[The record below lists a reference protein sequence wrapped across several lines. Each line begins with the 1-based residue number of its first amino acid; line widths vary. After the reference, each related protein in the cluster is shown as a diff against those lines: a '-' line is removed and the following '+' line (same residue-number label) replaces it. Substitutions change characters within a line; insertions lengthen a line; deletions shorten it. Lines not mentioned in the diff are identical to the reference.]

1 MVDIQTLLQILWTG
15 LATATYG
22 VLLAAAFSLVLKV
35 VKVWNFAQAGMMGI
49 AYYTMYLV
57 MYRMGLPAPVG
68 IVCSLAVT
76 IAAALAME
84 VYGLQTFRRRQ
95 SPSLTYFIFTMVV
108 SEFVQYLLAMIF
120 GTEPV
125 SLAATLMS
133 ESTMVG
139 GIVVS
144 RWDIT
149 ALCTAAVIMA
159 ALYVLLKKTRH
170 GKFMVAV
177 ADNPHLSRLYGV
189 NVRPVYALTFV
200 VASILVC
207 AAMYLFGTRASMVPT
222 TPLEMMLFAVIAALL
237 GGMGNVFG
245 AAWAALFL
253 TLLRAFSIL
262 VIPSAWQGL
271 ILYAL
276 LFITIL
282 LFPNGVKL
290 RLRRKPKSL
299 AASAPAAAPSASA

>member
-1 MVDIQTLLQILWTG
+1 MVDFHTLIQILWTG

-22 VLLAAAFSLVLKV
+22 MLLAAAFSLVLKV

-57 MYRMGLPAPVG
+57 MYRLGWPTPVG
-68 IVCSLAVT
+68 LAAGLAVT

-84 VYGLQTFRRRQ
+84 VYGLQTFRRRH
-95 SPSLTYFIFTMVV
+95 SPSLTYFIFTLVV

-125 SLAATLMS
+125 SLTSSLMS
-133 ESTMVG
+133 KSMSVG
-139 GIVVS
+139 GFIVS
-144 RWDIT
+144 EWDLKALCIT
-149 ALCTAAVIMA
+149 AVVLA
-159 ALYVLLKKTRH
+159 ALYVLLKKTRQ

-177 ADNPHLSRLYGV
+177 ADNPHLSRLYGI
-189 NVRPVYALTFV
+189 NVRPIYALTFA
-200 VASILVC
+200 VASVLVV

-253 TLLRAFSIL
+253 TLLRSFSIL

-282 LFPNGVKL
+282 FFPNGVKL
-290 RLRRKPKSL
+290 RFRRKSKSTSKANPIV
-299 AASAPAAAPSASA
+299 AAGV

>member
-1 MVDIQTLLQILWTG
+1 MVDIHTLLQIFWTG
-15 LATATYG
+15 LATSTYG

-57 MYRMGLPAPVG
+57 MYRLGWPAPVG
-68 IVCSLAVT
+68 ILAGMAMT

-84 VYGLQTFRRRQ
+84 VWGLQTFRRRK
-95 SPSLTYFIFTMVV
+95 SGSLTFFIFTLVV
-108 SEFVQYLLAMIF
+108 SEFVQYMLAMLF

-125 SLAATLMS
+125 ALTAMLMS
-133 ESTMVG
+133 KSTMVG
-139 GIVVS
+139 GIVIS
-144 RWDIT
+144 EWDLK
-149 ALCTAAVIMA
+149 ALAIAAVVLA

-177 ADNPHLSRLYGV
+177 ADNPHLSRLYGI

-200 VASILVC
+200 VASVMVC
-207 AAMYLFGTRASMVPT
+207 TAMYLFGTRASMVPT

-253 TLLRAFSIL
+253 TLLRSLSIL

-290 RLRRKPKSL
+290 RFKRKPKPASP
-299 AASAPAAAPSASA
+299 AQPASA

>member
-1 MVDIQTLLQILWTG
+1 MVDIQTLLQIFWTG

-57 MYRMGLPAPVG
+57 IARLGWPVPIG
-68 IVCSLAVT
+68 IAAGLAVT

-84 VYGLQTFRRRQ
+84 VYGLQTFRRRH
-95 SPSLTYFIFTMVV
+95 SPSLTYFIFTLVV
-108 SEFVQYLLAMIF
+108 SEFVQYMLAMVF

-133 ESTMVG
+133 ESTSLG
-139 GIVVS
+139 GIIVS
-144 RWDIT
+144 RWDLI
-149 ALCTAAVIMA
+149 ALATAAVMMA
-159 ALYVLLKKTRH
+159 ALYVLLKMTRY

-177 ADNPHLSRLYGV
+177 ADNAHLSRLYGI
-189 NVRPVYALTFV
+189 NVRPIYALTFT
-200 VASILVC
+200 VASVLVC
-207 AAMYLFGTRASMVPT
+207 GAMYLFGTRASMVPN

-253 TLLRAFSIL
+253 ALLRAFSIL

-290 RLRRKPKSL
+290 RLPRRPARTL
-299 AASAPAAAPSASA
+299 ATAPSTSA

>member
-15 LATATYG
+15 LATATYS
-22 VLLAAAFSLVLKV
+22 VLLAAAFALVLKV
-35 VKVWNFAQAGMMGI
+35 VKVWNFAQAGMMGV
-49 AYYTMYLV
+49 AYYSMYLV
-57 MYRMGLPAPVG
+57 MYRLGWPVLAG
-68 IVCSLAVT
+68 VVCSLVAT
-76 IAAALAME
+76 IAFTLAME
-84 VYGLQTFRRRQ
+84 VWGLQTFRRRN
-95 SPSLTYFIFTMVV
+95 SPSLTFFIFTLVV
-108 SEFVQYLLAMIF
+108 SEFVQYTLAMLF

-125 SLAATLMS
+125 ALTAVLMS
-133 ESTMVG
+133 ESTLIG
-139 GIVVS
+139 GIVIS
-144 RWDIT
+144 QWDIS
-149 ALCTAAVIMA
+149 ALCITGLMMV
-159 ALYVLLKKTRH
+159 ALYVLLKKTRQ

-177 ADNPHLSRLYGV
+177 ADNPHLSRLYGI
-189 NVRPVYALTFV
+189 NVRPIYAQAFV
-200 VASILVC
+200 VASVLVC

-253 TLLRAFSIL
+253 TLLRSLSIL

-290 RLRRKPKSL
+290 RFKRKPKIV
-299 AASAPAAAPSASA
+299 PAAISTTPASV